1 MNGDRLHP
9 DGDGSLA
16 DTVLVS
22 NRGPFAFHL
31 EDGLPVPGAAGGGLS
46 GSLHPMVA
54 GSGATWVASALSE
67 ADRVAASTS
76 NWSTPTP
83 TSTTWPTTSCPT
95 PRCGSATT
103 ISSTPPAGPAST
115 GAGWRHG
122 RPTAN

>member
-67 ADRVAASTS
+67 ADRVAARSGMMTDDGLHIELVDTDTDIYNMAYNLS
-76 NWSTPTP
+76 LIHISEPTRRTP
-83 TSTTWPTTSCPT
+83 
-95 PRCGSATT
+95 
-103 ISSTPPAGPAST
+103 ISY
-115 GAGWRHG
+115 
-122 RPTAN
+122 